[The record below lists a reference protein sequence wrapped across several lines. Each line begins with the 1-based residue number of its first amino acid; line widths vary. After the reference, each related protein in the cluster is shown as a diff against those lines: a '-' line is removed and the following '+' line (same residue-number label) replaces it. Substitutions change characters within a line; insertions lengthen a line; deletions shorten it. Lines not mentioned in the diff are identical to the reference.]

1 MNKNVDI
8 NILSGSQS
16 VLFYLSSD
24 IFASKLVLECYF
36 NLQKLAMQNKITL
49 MWTPGHAEISGNEEI
64 DKLARKLAT
73 SQFVEPFLENLRITS
88 TIQLVDGKTKII
100 LMNGGTLKGWN
111 TKEIFG
117 TTIHGYI
124 KTILILSRSNWDKN
138 INIDCNRSWIFDS
151 ILK

>member
-49 MWTPGHAEISGNEEI
+49 MWTPGHAEISGNEET
-64 DKLARKLAT
+64 DKLAKKLAT

-100 LMNGGTLKGWN
+100 LMDGGTLKG
-111 TKEIFG
+111 
-117 TTIHGYI
+117 
-124 KTILILSRSNWDKN
+124 
-138 INIDCNRSWIFDS
+138 
-151 ILK
+151 